1 MGKHLQRDLDGIKK
15 ELLTSGLMVEKSLNN
30 AIESLI
36 DRHPELA
43 KEVISG
49 DRLIDQKENQIEEE
63 CLKVLA
69 LHQPVANDLRLI
81 IAVLKVNN
89 DLERMGDLAANI
101 AERSIYLAS
110 HEPLQAVLNFH
121 HMADRVQAM
130 VSKSLDALIRMDIKL
145 AQLVLTLDDE
155 IDDLNREM
163 YTALQDIMRQ
173 SPEFI
178 DRAVQTLSVSRY
190 LERIADLSTNIA
202 EDVVFMVDGELI
214 RHQGVNRGW

>member
-69 LHQPVANDLRLI
+69 LYQPVANDLRLI

-110 HEPLQAVLNFH
+110 HEPLLAVLNFH
-121 HMADRVQAM
+121 RMADGVQTM
-130 VSKSLDALIRMDIKL
+130 VSKSLDALIRMDTKL
-145 AQLVLTLDDE
+145 AQIVLTLDDE
-155 IDDLNREM
+155 IDDLNKEEK
-163 YTALQDIMRQ
+163 YTT
-173 SPEFI
+173 PCK
-178 DRAVQTLSVSRY
+178 
-190 LERIADLSTNIA
+190 
-202 EDVVFMVDGELI
+202 
-214 RHQGVNRGW
+214 

>member
-1 MGKHLQRDLDGIKK
+1 
-15 ELLTSGLMVEKSLNN
+15 
-30 AIESLI
+30 
-36 DRHPELA
+36 
-43 KEVISG
+43 
-49 DRLIDQKENQIEEE
+49 
-63 CLKVLA
+63 
-69 LHQPVANDLRLI
+69 
-81 IAVLKVNN
+81 
-89 DLERMGDLAANI
+89 
-101 AERSIYLAS
+101 
-110 HEPLQAVLNFH
+110 
-121 HMADRVQAM
+121 
-130 VSKSLDALIRMDIKL
+130 MDIKL

-214 RHQGVNRGW
+214 RHQGLNRGW